1 MAQTQLTSIPIVMII
16 VCVVLG
22 LNILSGVLRGFVKK
36 ISGIAAFFLAGILV
50 TTLLPPITSWLHTTP
65 VYSFILEQCE
75 KVGTNLVQNSI
86 SGALGTADGQGG
98 VSGAGNAASVIDAVR
113 ADDGSGRLDRGK
125 IKAQLQA
132 MGYDASVIDSMSDA
146 ELESYAQQLTGFSA
160 GMIGPAGLLAI
171 GAADTGLAMSDSI
184 FLLEESQP
192 GAWQAD
198 PSGQADG
205 LQAADGES
213 LLSRLTAGMDR
224 VEQTK
229 FIENLP
235 LPQSIKDQM
244 ETFNNENGYQ
254 KLGASDFG
262 SYIIHYIASLIMN
275 ILAYAVTLFAVWLII
290 RLILGALSVFR
301 YLPIVGTADRLLGL
315 LLGLVQG
322 VLIIWGLFLLLSLF
336 STTQIG
342 TGLMREIHASGFLS
356 FLYNTNPFLNSAA
369 GAIKG
374 IM

>member
-1 MAQTQLTSIPIVMII
+1 MAQTQLTSIPIVMIV

-22 LNILSGVLRGFVKK
+22 LNILSGVLRGFVRK
-36 ISGIAAFFLAGILV
+36 ISGIVAFFLAGILV

-75 KVGTNLVQNSI
+75 KVGTNIAQNSI
-86 SGALGTADGQGG
+86 SGALGTAVGSGG
-98 VSGAGNAASVIDAVR
+98 VPGASAIDAVR
-113 ADDGSGRLDRGK
+113 ADDGSGRLDRDK
-125 IKAQLQA
+125 IKAQLQT
-132 MGYDASVIDSMSDA
+132 MGYDASIIDSMSDA
-146 ELESYAQQLTGFSA
+146 ELESYAQQITGFSA

-171 GAADTGLAMSDSI
+171 GAAHMGLALPDSL

-198 PSGQADG
+198 PSGQAGGLPATDEDG
-205 LQAADGES
+205 

-224 VEQTK
+224 AEQTK
-229 FIENLP
+229 FIEDLP
-235 LPQSIKDQM
+235 LPQSVKDQM
-244 ETFNNENGYQ
+244 ETFNNENGYR
-254 KLGASDFG
+254 KLGATDFG

-315 LLGLVQG
+315 LLGLIQG
-322 VLIIWGLFLLLSLF
+322 VLIIWGLFLVLSLF
-336 STTQIG
+336 STTEIG
-342 TGLMREIHASGFLS
+342 AGLMREINASGFLS

>member
-98 VSGAGNAASVIDAVR
+98 VSGAGDAASVIDAVR

-171 GAADTGLAMSDSI
+171 GAADTGLVLSDSI

-198 PSGQADG
+198 PSRQAEG
-205 LQAADGES
+205 LTDGES
-213 LLSRLTAGMDR
+213 ILSRLTAGMDR

-301 YLPIVGTADRLLGL
+301 YLPIVGTADHLLGL
-315 LLGLVQG
+315 ILGLVQG

>member
-22 LNILSGVLRGFVKK
+22 LNILSGVLRGFVRK

-50 TTLLPPITSWLHTTP
+50 TTLLPPITSWLHTTS
-65 VYSFILEQCE
+65 VYSFIVEKCE
-75 KVGTNLVQNSI
+75 TVVTNLVQNSI
-86 SGALGTADGQGG
+86 SGALGSAEGQGG
-98 VSGAGNAASVIDAVR
+98 VSTGDAASAIDAVR
-113 ADDGSGRLDRGK
+113 ADDGSGRLDRDK

-132 MGYDASVIDSMSDA
+132 MGYDASIIDSMSDA
-146 ELESYAQQLTGFSA
+146 ELESYAQQITGFSA
-160 GMIGPAGLLAI
+160 GMIGPAGLLTI
-171 GAADTGLAMSDSI
+171 GAANTGPALSDSL
-184 FLLEESQP
+184 FLLEESP
-192 GAWQAD
+192 GAWQVD
-198 PSGQADG
+198 PSGQAG
-205 LQAADGES
+205 ALPSTDGEN
-213 LLSRLTAGMDR
+213 LLSVLTTGMDR

-254 KLGASDFG
+254 KLGATDFG

-275 ILAYAVTLFAVWLII
+275 ILAYAVTLLVTWLII
-290 RLILGALSVFR
+290 RLILGALAVFR

-336 STTQIG
+336 STTEIG
-342 TGLMREIHASGFLS
+342 AGLMREINASGFLS

>member
-86 SGALGTADGQGG
+86 SGALGTANGQGG
-98 VSGAGNAASVIDAVR
+98 VSGAGDASSVIDAVR

-160 GMIGPAGLLAI
+160 GMIGPSGLLAI
-171 GAADTGLAMSDSI
+171 GAADTGLALSDSI

-198 PSGQADG
+198 SSGQADG
-205 LQAADGES
+205 LQASDGES
-213 LLSRLTAGMDR
+213 ILSRLTAGMDR

-254 KLGASDFG
+254 KLGATDFG

-275 ILAYAVTLFAVWLII
+275 ILAYVVTLFAVWLII

-336 STTQIG
+336 STSEIG
-342 TGLMREIHASGFLS
+342 AGLMREIQASGFLS